1 MLFRYTLQIIGS
13 LAIMFYV
20 SPKLG
25 GVLVAVIPLVGILA
39 QRYGEL
45 RGAQLLT
52 LFVFSANR
60 LLLWSTRP
68 IVQIF
73 IFFCIKVLTCVMS
86 RKLSKMSLQNQ
97 HPVRKKRSVQFE
109 LSVHFHKS
117 LKLGWNTTLPSITV
131 LKPERNFLWQVVRI
145 ICLNIIVKRKTTSHY
160 HTYQNIQRN
169 SKTQP
174 SP

>member
-45 RGAQLLT
+45 KGAQLLT

-60 LLLWSTRP
+60 LLL
-68 IVQIF
+68 
-73 IFFCIKVLTCVMS
+73 
-86 RKLSKMSLQNQ
+86 
-97 HPVRKKRSVQFE
+97 
-109 LSVHFHKS
+109 
-117 LKLGWNTTLPSITV
+117 
-131 LKPERNFLWQVVRI
+131 
-145 ICLNIIVKRKTTSHY
+145 
-160 HTYQNIQRN
+160 
-169 SKTQP
+169 
-174 SP
+174 